1 MPKVYALEFGQ
12 YSSRHVVGVFTS
24 RRKANIA
31 RKAFREA
38 GYTIYEFE
46 LDDQNL
52 LKFVRLTLKRYD
64 MRFDDSGN
72 VVGFDCDDKL
82 EPWDDTG
89 CETLV
94 VRSRGTMFDKNAAW
108 RVHISARDQAEAI
121 KAAWEHVVQRKAETN
136 A

>member
-1 MPKVYALEFGQ
+1 MPKVFVLEFGR
-12 YSSRHVVGVFTS
+12 YSSRHVVGVFSS

-31 RKAFREA
+31 RKAFEKDD
-38 GYTIYEFE
+38 YTIYEFE

-52 LKFVRLTLKRYD
+52 LKFVRLNLKRYD
-64 MRFDDSGN
+64 IRFDDSGN

-89 CETLV
+89 CETIV
-94 VRSRGTMFDKNAAW
+94 GRSRGIIDKNAAW

-121 KAAWEHVVQRKAETN
+121 KAAWEQVIQRKAETN